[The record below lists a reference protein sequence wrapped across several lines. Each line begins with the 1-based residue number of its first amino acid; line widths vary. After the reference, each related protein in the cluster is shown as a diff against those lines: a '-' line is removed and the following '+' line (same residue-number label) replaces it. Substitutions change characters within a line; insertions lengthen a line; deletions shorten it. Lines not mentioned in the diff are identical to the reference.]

1 MKIIGK
7 GQFTTAYRK
16 NAHTVL
22 LKSTDPIK
30 ECMSLGW
37 FPDSHLF
44 PKITRISSNEN
55 LSIYEMKYYPKVKSL
70 KHALK
75 SKHYEYYK
83 ALRKLFEDNCFHA
96 SSIDNLYFMWYK
108 IFSTTD
114 TLPKHIKKHLLDALD
129 ACSNYGTAIAFE
141 ISPRNV
147 AVSKTG
153 GLILLDCFLDASKL

>member
-1 MKIIGK
+1 MEMIGK

-16 NAHTVL
+16 NANTVL

-37 FPDSHLF
+37 FPNSHLF
-44 PKITRISSNEN
+44 PKVTR
-55 LSIYEMKYYPKVKSL
+55 LSYGEVSTYEMVYYPKVKSL
-70 KHALK
+70 KTALK
-75 SKHYEYYK
+75 PKHYEYYT
-83 ALRKLFEDNCFHA
+83 ALRKLYEENRMHTR
-96 SSIDNLYFMWYK
+96 SVHNLYNKWYRV
-108 IFSTTD
+108 FSSTT
-114 TLPKHIKKHLLDALD
+114 TLPRHIKQHLLDALD
-129 ACSNYGTAIAFE
+129 ACSNYGSDIAFE